1 MMTERYIADSAVFIM
16 GDSDIDP
23 SLMITVPGVADEMKS
38 KEARLRFELAEEGG
52 LRIELPDPVFLEKVL
67 KEAAAT
73 RDNAVLSETDAKVLA
88 KALEYKESAVLLTD
102 DFAVQNVAVRLGISV
117 RPAEQEMIRDRIIWQ
132 VRCTGCGRYFT
143 DGDVCPVCGSPM
155 KRKMKHRKPVRKETD
170 KENDNGRNKEN
181 SKEKNT
187 EKGKDK
193 EKTDASGKRSY
204 GQLFRKKDDGA
215 PDTDDPDGPDD
226 PDDDFDYGSCLIS
239 RRSLRKDG

>member
-1 MMTERYIADSAVFIM
+1 MTERYIADSAVFIM

-38 KEARLRFELAEEGG
+38 KEARLRFDLAREGG
-52 LRIELPDPVFLEKVL
+52 LRIEMPDPAFLEKVL

-73 RDNAVLSETDAKVLA
+73 RDNDVLSETDAKVLA

-143 DGDVCPVCGSPM
+143 DGDFCPVCGSPM
-155 KRKMKHRKPVRKETD
+155 KRKMKHKKPVRKGTGAGETP
-170 KENDNGRNKEN
+170 
-181 SKEKNT
+181 
-187 EKGKDK
+187 
-193 EKTDASGKRSY
+193 ASGEKSCR
-204 GQLFRKKDDGA
+204 QLFRDRAAGADDVA
-215 PDTDDPDGPDD
+215 GPDD
-226 PDDDFDYGSCLIS
+226 PEDDFDYGSCLIS
-239 RRSLRKDG
+239 RKSLRKEGRDRNDPAGSARSDKD

>member
-1 MMTERYIADSAVFIM
+1 MTERYIADSAVFIM

-38 KEARLRFELAEEGG
+38 KEARLRFDLAREGG
-52 LRIELPDPVFLEKVL
+52 LRIEMPDPAFLEKVL

-73 RDNAVLSETDAKVLA
+73 RDNDVLSETDAKVLA

-155 KRKMKHRKPVRKETD
+155 KRKMKHKKPVRKGT
-170 KENDNGRNKEN
+170 GAGG
-181 SKEKNT
+181 T
-187 EKGKDK
+187 P
-193 EKTDASGKRSY
+193 ASGEKSC
-204 GQLFRKKDDGA
+204 GQLFRNRTSGADDAAGSGRQ
-215 PDTDDPDGPDD
+215 DDQE
-226 PDDDFDYGSCLIS
+226 DDFDYGSCLIS
-239 RRSLRKDG
+239 RKSLRKS